1 MIFAMRED
9 PLFDYYSD
17 KPGNRCSLKKNPLL
31 RTVYRLYLQVV
42 DEEVFSND
50 GF

>member
-1 MIFAMRED
+1 MIFAVRED

-17 KPGNRCSLKKNPLL
+17 KPGNRCSLV